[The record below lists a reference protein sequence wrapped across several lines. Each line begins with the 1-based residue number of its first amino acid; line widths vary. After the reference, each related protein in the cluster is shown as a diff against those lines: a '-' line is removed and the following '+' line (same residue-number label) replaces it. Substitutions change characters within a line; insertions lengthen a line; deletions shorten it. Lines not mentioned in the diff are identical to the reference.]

1 MTEFGHFGV
10 TVENLDRAI
19 AFYRDVFGFG
29 AGPVVERPG
38 EYAERLTG
46 VSGARLAIVS
56 LRTPGATVF
65 LELVEYRGGKGER
78 LETRPCDAGTAH
90 LCLMTDS
97 FDATMDALKK
107 AQARFLGVVC
117 RIPAG
122 PRAGKRVVYL
132 RDPDGIVLELVEA

>member
-10 TVENLDRAI
+10 TVENLDRSI

-46 VSGARLAIVS
+46 VPGARLAIVS
-56 LRTPGATVF
+56 LSSPGAAVS

-90 LCLMTDS
+90 LCLVTDG
-97 FDATMDALKK
+97 FDATMDALNE
-107 AQARFLGVVC
+107 ARVRFLGDVC

-122 PRAGKRVVYL
+122 PRAEKRVVYL
-132 RDPDGIVLELVEA
+132 RDPDGIVLELVEE

>member
-10 TVENLDRAI
+10 TVENLDRSI

-46 VSGARLAIVS
+46 VPGARLAIVS
-56 LRTPGATVF
+56 LRSPGATVL

-97 FDATMDALKK
+97 FDGTMDALKK
-107 AQARFLGVVC
+107 AVELSQEKYCGVSHVYKQVMPVTYEI
-117 RIPAG
+117 RINEPSH
-122 PRAGKRVVYL
+122 
-132 RDPDGIVLELVEA
+132 

>member
-10 TVENLDRAI
+10 TVENLDRSI

-46 VSGARLAIVS
+46 VPGARLAIVS
-56 LRTPGATVF
+56 LRTPGATVL

-97 FDATMDALKK
+97 FDGTMDALKK
-107 AQARFLGVVC
+107 AVELSQEKYCGVSYVYKQVMPVTYEI
-117 RIPAG
+117 RINEPSH
-122 PRAGKRVVYL
+122 
-132 RDPDGIVLELVEA
+132 